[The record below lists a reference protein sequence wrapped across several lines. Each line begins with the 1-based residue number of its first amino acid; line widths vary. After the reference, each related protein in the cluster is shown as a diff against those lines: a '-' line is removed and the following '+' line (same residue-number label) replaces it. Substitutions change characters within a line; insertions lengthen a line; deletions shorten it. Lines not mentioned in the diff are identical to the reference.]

1 MAKNIEFKP
10 SNRSL
15 IKPIMPESKSQLAPN
30 KPYAVLDVGST
41 KTAAAIL
48 NMDEM
53 DENSQLVYGYATNKT
68 KGITK
73 GKVTNFDHLSNTISE
88 TLKKALNSS
97 EVTKEIPGILSIS
110 GSHVKGVNEI
120 ESLTLNNSH
129 GVITFEDINKNNT
142 NKYGYKNNP
151 HSSRR
156 IINEHHISYILD
168 GEHAVINPIGMHS
181 QDIKIKKHVISGDIS
196 EIEKLELAAKKA
208 HILVEGLVHGGTASS
223 LATQNT
229 SSKNDNLITIDIG
242 GGTTDISIYESNCL
256 VYSSVLPL
264 GGFNFSNDISIA
276 FGIDYTQAESI
287 KIKYGLTDIYKS
299 SVLETLKINLD
310 DDNIIEVPVLDV
322 CQIMKERAQELAG
335 LIHMEIE
342 SSGITNLKTCN
353 LTGGSSQIEG
363 IDKIFTKTLQLKTN
377 LCLPNE
383 KEYLKNGYLSPEYS
397 TLFGMIT
404 QIIESKPKLLNI
416 HPNNFEK
423 LTQMSKLPII
433 NKTSTRLKKLIK
445 KPYLKSVRGK

>member
-1 MAKNIEFKP
+1 
-10 SNRSL
+10 
-15 IKPIMPESKSQLAPN
+15 
-30 KPYAVLDVGST
+30 
-41 KTAAAIL
+41 
-48 NMDEM
+48 
-53 DENSQLVYGYATNKT
+53 
-68 KGITK
+68 
-73 GKVTNFDHLSNTISE
+73 
-88 TLKKALNSS
+88 
-97 EVTKEIPGILSIS
+97 
-110 GSHVKGVNEI
+110 
-120 ESLTLNNSH
+120 
-129 GVITFEDINKNNT
+129 
-142 NKYGYKNNP
+142 
-151 HSSRR
+151 
-156 IINEHHISYILD
+156 
-168 GEHAVINPIGMHS
+168 MHS

-264 GGFNFSNDISIA
+264 GGFNFSNDIAIA
-276 FGIDYTQAESI
+276 FGIDYTQAENI
-287 KIKYGLTDIYKS
+287 KVKYGLTDIYKS

-383 KEYLKNGYLSPEYS
+383 KEYLKSEYLSPEYS